1 MDKLFAERYGY
12 IKPTEV
18 LIVGC
23 MPQEVINAI
32 CNCLF
37 RLQEKISNQYDTI
50 RLVCWTDF
58 FNQKQSMYDKYND
71 CLTKYLEDKRV
82 EWFNKLNLLDYFINL
97 LIIVPYKEEANQFIY
112 EINYSFSRLNYGYRV
127 LNNHITPITDNV
139 EIESIEEAIKNSDE
153 NIKEHLCQALKHLS
167 DRDSPDYRN
176 SIKES
181 ISAVGVLCREITGDN
196 DLGKSLY
203 VLEKKQNKLHPLL
216 KKSFDTLYHYTNDKK
231 SGIRHE
237 LMDSTGVY
245 VPTLNEAKF
254 MLVSCTALINYM
266 REKFL

>member
-12 IKPTEV
+12 IKPTEA
-18 LIVGC
+18 LIIGC

-82 EWFNKLNLLDYFINL
+82 EWFNKLNLLDYFVNL
-97 LIIVPYKEEANQFIY
+97 LIIVPYKEEAKQFIY

-176 SIKES
+176 
-181 ISAVGVLCREITGDN
+181 
-196 DLGKSLY
+196 
-203 VLEKKQNKLHPLL
+203 
-216 KKSFDTLYHYTNDKK
+216 YH
-231 SGIRHE
+231 
-237 LMDSTGVY
+237 
-245 VPTLNEAKF
+245 
-254 MLVSCTALINYM
+254 
-266 REKFL
+266 